1 MEPTR
6 LEGKVEKG
14 WGYELIWASNDQY
27 CGKIMVFEKVGSKF
41 SMHFHKEKDES
52 WFVNNG
58 RFLLNYIDTTTAEYK
73 SMELTEGMTWRN
85 PPLMP
90 HQLVCMEPGSSITEV
105 STADSVEDNFR
116 IAPGDSQK
124 PKPQMETAPTEDD
137 AVNSVTTTPEN

>member
-6 LEGKVEKG
+6 LEGKVDKG
-14 WGYELIWASNDQY
+14 WGYEIIWATNDLY

-41 SMHFHKEKDES
+41 SMHFHKEKDET

-73 SMELTEGMTWRN
+73 SQELTEGMTWRN

-90 HQLVCMEPGSSITEV
+90 HQLVCMEPGSSVTEV
-105 STADSVEDNFR
+105 STPDSVEDNYR

-124 PKPQMETAPTEDD
+124 SKPQIETASPEDD
-137 AVNSVTTTPEN
+137 ADNSVTTTP

>member
-6 LEGKVEKG
+6 LEGKIEKG
-14 WGYELIWASNDQY
+14 WGYELIWASNDMY

-85 PPLMP
+85 PPLLP

-105 STADSVEDNFR
+105 STPDSVEDNYR

-124 PKPQMETAPTEDD
+124 LKPKMPEGKIVEETPTTD
-137 AVNSVTTTPEN
+137 

>member
-1 MEPTR
+1 MQPTR
-6 LEGKVEKG
+6 LEGKVDKG
-14 WGYELIWASNDQY
+14 WGYEVIWATNELY

-41 SMHFHKEKDES
+41 SMHFHKEKDET

-73 SMELTEGMTWRN
+73 SQELTEGMTWRN

-90 HQLVCMEPGSSITEV
+90 HQLVCMEPGSSVTEV
-105 STADSVEDNFR
+105 STPDSVEDNYR

-124 PKPQMETAPTEDD
+124 SKPQMETAPSEDD
-137 AVNSVTTTPEN
+137 ADGSVTTTP

>member
-6 LEGKVEKG
+6 LEGKVDKG
-14 WGYELIWASNDQY
+14 WGYELIWATNDKY
-27 CGKIMVFEKVGSKF
+27 CGKIMVFEKVGAKF
-41 SMHFHKEKDES
+41 SMHFHKEKDET

-73 SMELTEGMTWRN
+73 SQELTSGMTWHN

-90 HQLVCMEPGSSITEV
+90 HQLVCMEPGSSVTEV
-105 STADSVEDNFR
+105 STPDSVEDNYR

-124 PKPQMETAPTEDD
+124 HKPQMETAPSEDD
-137 AVNSVTTTPEN
+137 ADGSVTTTP